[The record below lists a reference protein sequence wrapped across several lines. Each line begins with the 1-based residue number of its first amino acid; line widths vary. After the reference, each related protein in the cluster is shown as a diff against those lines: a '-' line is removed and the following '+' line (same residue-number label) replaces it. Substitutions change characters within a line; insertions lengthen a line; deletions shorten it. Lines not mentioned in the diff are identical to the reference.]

1 MHQLQQH
8 HKLVERPMLLLQE
21 EARLI
26 QVHILLAHTMMEVFP
41 IHGMEDTVN
50 HMALPAHNKPQQ
62 EDRDIIT
69 IHHIH
74 PIHPPRILAE
84 EDTTAPVRLWEHRD
98 HHQLQES
105 SPTTRIMVISLGSII
120 RIMEHRPAVP
130 LMVLYM
136 AHLLI
141 HQILQL

>member
-1 MHQLQQH
+1 
-8 HKLVERPMLLLQE
+8 MLLLQE

-26 QVHILLAHTMMEVFP
+26 QLHILLAHTMMEVFP
-41 IHGMEDTVN
+41 VHGMEDTVN

-62 EDRDIIT
+62 DRDIIT

-84 EDTTAPVRLWEHRD
+84 EDTTVPVRLWEHRD
-98 HHQLQES
+98 QKLQES
-105 SPTTRIMVISLGSII
+105 SPTTRIMVISLSSII
-120 RIMEHRPAVP
+120 HIMMELRPAVP